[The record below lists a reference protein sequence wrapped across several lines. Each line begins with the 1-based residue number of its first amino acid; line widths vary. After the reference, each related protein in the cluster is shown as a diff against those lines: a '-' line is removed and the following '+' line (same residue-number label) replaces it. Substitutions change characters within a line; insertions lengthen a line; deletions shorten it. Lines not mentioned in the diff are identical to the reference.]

1 MRTPAA
7 VAAVLVLLAAAGTVR
22 AQPAGAEPVAADEK
36 ALAREVFGVVQE
48 RLAQEEAELAAHRG
62 AGGQPDARHHFAGVY
77 GQVLT
82 RALGDA
88 LDGSD
93 VEQPLELAISALA
106 FLPLFTVVNDTIA
119 RELPRLRPGQKLSR
133 ADARV
138 LRRAGVPRHWVALLR
153 LTQDPKVSSTT
164 AQTLG
169 GIAAHILGDLKEVV
183 RADLHAIGGDP
194 ATLDAWVR
202 EAIPEPEHAAIRAR
216 VARHIAA
223 GNDWKSEPA
232 FRADYDGI
240 NQLISRR
247 TQDSFAAIGDGGAAE
262 GHPDVVAEV
271 GWRFMRGVGPVRG
284 GRVVR
289 LISLVLFRT
298 WRDRAFRQGAAL
310 AKLDRAR
317 PGALTRARIRTRTAM
332 AERGSSA
339 RIAFFHG
346 LARAAENRLLKPVL
360 DTTARGLRAW
370 RGRTQKKL
378 QSAHARANRPPAPAR
393 R

>member
-1 MRTPAA
+1 MRLPAA
-7 VAAVLVLLAAAGTVR
+7 VAAVLVLLATGAH
-22 AQPAGAEPVAADEK
+22 AQPAEDEK
-36 ALAREVFGVVQE
+36 TLAREVFGVVRE
-48 RLAQEEAELAAHRG
+48 RLAQEETELAARKG
-62 AGGQPDARHHFAGVY
+62 PDGRPDARHHFAGVY
-77 GQVLT
+77 GQVMT

-88 LDGSD
+88 IDGGD
-93 VEQPLELAISALA
+93 VEHPLELAISALA

-133 ADARV
+133 ADARK

-153 LTQDPKVSSTT
+153 LTQDPKVKSTT
-164 AQTLG
+164 AQTIG

-194 ATLDAWVR
+194 TTLDTWVN
-202 EAIPEPEHAAIRAR
+202 EAIPEPTYAALRGR
-216 VARHIAA
+216 VARHIAG
-223 GNDWKSEPA
+223 GNDWKSDQA

-247 TQDSFAAIGDGGAAE
+247 TQDSFAVIGDGGAAE
-262 GHPDVVAEV
+262 GRPDVVAEV

-284 GRVVR
+284 AKVMR
-289 LISLVLFRT
+289 LVSLFLFRT

-310 AKLDRAR
+310 AKLDGAR
-317 PGALTRARIRTRTAM
+317 PGALTRARIRTRTDL

-346 LARAAENRLLKPVL
+346 LARAAENPLLKPAL
-360 DTTARGLRAW
+360 DVTARGLRAW

-378 QSAHARANRPPAPAR
+378 QSGHARANRPPAPAR